1 MGENQNKP
9 SHLLIS
15 KDIHTKLSDIL
26 DFGSD
31 KIKMASSPVSP
42 SNTQDRLK
50 KLVQQLQELNRRV
63 DRLSQ
68 G

>member
-9 SHLLIS
+9 SHLLS

-31 KIKMASSPVSP
+31 KIKLASSSTSV
-42 SNTQDRLK
+42 SNTHERLK

-63 DRLSQ
+63 DRLSES
-68 G
+68 

>member
-1 MGENQNKP
+1 MAGNLKKDSNP
-9 SHLLIS
+9 VS

-31 KIKMASSPVSP
+31 KITVAPSSNSKNPT
-42 SNTQDRLK
+42 NDRLK

-63 DRLSQ
+63 DRLTE

>member
-1 MGENQNKP
+1 MAGNLKKDSNP
-9 SHLLIS
+9 VS

-31 KIKMASSPVSP
+31 KIAVVPSSNSKNPT
-42 SNTQDRLK
+42 NDRLK

-63 DRLSQ
+63 DRLTE